1 MLSENNRLEQQIEH
15 LQSQIASLPEGKL
28 ICTFD
33 NDYCKWYK
41 SDGHTKSYISKK
53 ERPLAEQL
61 ALKKYLSLRLKEL
74 LSKKRAAQFYLSH
87 YPASPS
93 QANKLMEEHSEF
105 QKLLANSFSPLSQ
118 ELTDWMN
125 SPNPGNPIHSEQLIH
140 KSVSGNLVRSK
151 SEALIDMTLY
161 VNRIPFRY
169 ESPLTIHEVTIF
181 PDFTIRHPQ
190 TGQFY
195 YWEHFGL
202 MDHPDYAK
210 RAFNKLQYY
219 YDAGIIPSINL
230 ITTYETKDSPLSSE
244 LVEKIIYHY
253 FL

>member
-1 MLSENNRLEQQIEH
+1 MFRKRFYITVYTSLKFSNHSIYSNSIFTSKEVIPIYERMLSENKRLEQQIEN
-15 LQSQIASLPEGKL
+15 LNSQIASLPEGKL

-41 SDGHTKSYISKK
+41 SDGHTKTY
-53 ERPLAEQL
+53 
-61 ALKKYLSLRLKEL
+61 
-74 LSKKRAAQFYLSH
+74 
-87 YPASPS
+87 
-93 QANKLMEEHSEF
+93 
-105 QKLLANSFSPLSQ
+105 FSPLSQ

-125 SPNPGNPIHSEQLIH
+125 SPNTGKPLHSEQLIH
-140 KSVSGNLVRSK
+140 KSISGNLVRSK
-151 SEALIDMTLY
+151 SETLIDMTLY

-210 RAFNKLQYY
+210 RAFSKLQLY
-219 YDAGIIPSINL
+219 YDAGIIPSLNL
-230 ITTYETKDSPLSSE
+230 ITTYETRDSPLSSE
-244 LVEKIIYHY
+244 LVEKIIHHY
-253 FL
+253 FV